1 MIRRWNILVPMKG
14 KCRKTSHFLACE
26 LWCEPEVIIKSLGG
40 SHREFRGYG
49 GKIGE
54 LDELS

>member
-1 MIRRWNILVPMKG
+1 MPMKG

-40 SHREFRGYG
+40 SHREFCGYG
-49 GKIGE
+49 GEMGE
-54 LDELS
+54 LDELIR